1 MKVNKKYF
9 RTQIDNDANSN
20 IDVCRN
26 DVRAW
31 VES

>member
-1 MKVNKKYF
+1 MKVNKNF